1 MGPVQL
7 DRLWELVVFEL
18 SASTNALA
26 NIKIEPIKIGRK
38 SKEGVSKVHVRN
50 IEFSSIEKGSI
61 ETGHADLFFYKDM
74 DAQDDELSLH
84 LSTHPNLLRE
94 LSFE

>member
-18 SASTNALA
+18 EANVNDLA
-26 NIKIEPIKIGRK
+26 NIKIEPIKIEGSRK
-38 SKEGVSKVHVRN
+38 KGVSKVHVRN

-61 ETGHADLFFYKDM
+61 ETGHADLFFYKDL

-84 LSTHPNLLRE
+84 LSIHLIY
-94 LSFE
+94 